1 MTEVTFHY
9 NVADKVGHVCKLV
22 QLMAGKGN
30 RVVVTGDSEALR
42 RLDVALWT
50 FEALE
55 FIPHCY
61 TRDAAD
67 EVVAKSPVVLADSAR
82 GTPHHQVLLNVGPG
96 VPEGFERFERLVEVV
111 TQDEQDRLDGRA
123 RTRHYKDRGYSVRHY
138 NVVTKE
144 MR

>member
-9 NVADKVGHVCKLV
+9 NVADKVGHVCRLV

-30 RVVVTGDSEALR
+30 RVVVTGEAAQLR

-50 FEALE
+50 FEAIE
-55 FIPHCY
+55 FVPHCY
-61 TRDAAD
+61 TPEAPA
-67 EVVAKSPVVLADSAR
+67 EVVAKSPVVLSESVR

-111 TQDEQDRLDGRA
+111 TQDEQERADGRA
-123 RTRHYKDRGYSVRHY
+123 RTRHYKDRGYAVRHY
-138 NVVTKE
+138 DVVTRE